1 MEKRDDGEGGRGRK
15 ETREGPIS
23 RPAARR
29 RQHVHCNFYLVM
41 KEGDEGEK
49 EEAPAARQHGAFTW

>member
-1 MEKRDDGEGGRGRK
+1 MEKGDEGERRRGRFQYHVHR
-15 ETREGPIS
+15 TA
-23 RPAARR
+23 PAARR